1 MGWAIHNLAGS
12 IAGTQQAARVAKRQL
27 DRKVPASAKR
37 ARDEFDQSADASEVE
52 HAEPVRSLKDNTQ
65 EEAHEDRQEH
75 GAQERLATDAYDVTV
90 VYGPANGKRP
100 ARRPASPGMDLEG

>member
-37 ARDEFDQSADASEVE
+37 ARDEFDQSTDASEVE
-52 HAEPVRSLKDNTQ
+52 HAEAVRSLKDNTQ

-75 GAQERLATDAYDVTV
+75 GAQERLATDAYDVAV
-90 VYGPANGKRP
+90 VYGPAKPKPAAGRP
-100 ARRPASPGMDLEG
+100 GAGRVDVSG